1 MKPCTLLYYLT
12 CWAISNEKCTVMFC
26 SGGREEYG
34 GGGKNSSLGEN
45 TMNHLVRL
53 FAQEVVIRPFFGG
66 KHDVCFS
73 CFDGL
78 QM

>member
-1 MKPCTLLYYLT
+1 
-12 CWAISNEKCTVMFC
+12 MFC

-34 GGGKNSSLGEN
+34 GGGKNSFGEN

-53 FAQEVVIRPFFGG
+53 FAQEAVIRPFFGG

-73 CFDGL
+73 CFDDL